1 MNYID
6 IVNLVFSVITSVFG
20 LMMLHFL
27 ILQFV
32 GIFGKKKFPKAQTQ
46 HKYGLI
52 IPARNEEAV
61 IGNLIKSIQKND
73 YPQDKIEIL
82 VVAHNCTDKTAQICR
97 DLGATVYEY
106 NNPNERTMGYAIRHI
121 FECIRADKGV
131 ENYDGFFIFNADNIL
146 SKDYL
151 TKMNDAFDATHG
163 ESIITS
169 YRNSKNFGTNL
180 ISGLASMYFIS
191 GCVTEARGRA
201 VVNCATHVQGTGYVF
216 NSALVKDGW
225 PYVSLTEDW
234 EFSADQIIKG
244 HNISFC
250 NDAVFYDEQPTTVK
264 VMWRQRVRWSR
275 GHLLAC
281 VTRFKDLF
289 KSLFASRKRHPNKG
303 SLYDFLIIYT
313 VPVVLVTLGINL
325 LQIICYLFAP
335 LFGLSIG
342 AALLR
347 WLISFG
353 ISVGGYYLL
362 LMLQA
367 ILIFLVER
375 HRIKGLNGW
384 QKFLIVLTWPLFIAL
399 EFIIDVVALFIRN
412 CPWHVIPHTD
422 TTNFEQLDE
431 LHATNKAVK
440 EEKEEQQ

>member
-1 MNYID
+1 MNYIHV
-6 IVNLVFSVITSVFG
+6 VNLVFSVITTVFG
-20 LMMLHFL
+20 LMMLHFV

-32 GIFGKKKFPKAQTQ
+32 GIFGKKKFPKAKTQ

-82 VVAHNCTDKTAQICR
+82 VVAHNCTDATAQIAR
-97 DLGATVYEY
+97 NLGATVYEY

-121 FECIRADKGV
+121 FERIRADKGV

-191 GCVTEARGRA
+191 GCVTEARGRT
-201 VVNCATHVQGTGYVF
+201 VVGCATHVQGTGYVF

-244 HNISFC
+244 HTISFC
-250 NDAVFYDEQPTTVK
+250 NDAVFYDEQPTTAK
-264 VMWRQRVRWSR
+264 VMWRQRVRWSK
-275 GHLLAC
+275 GHIMAC
-281 VTRFKDLF
+281 VTRFKDLL
-289 KSLFASRKRHPNKG
+289 KSLFASPKKHPNKG

-313 VPVVLVTLGINL
+313 VPVVLVTIGINV

-342 AALLR
+342 VALLG
-347 WLISFG
+347 WLKSFG
-353 ISVGGYYLL
+353 FSVGVYYVLL
-362 LMLQA
+362 FLQA
-367 ILIFLVER
+367 ILLFITER
-375 HRIKGLNGW
+375 HRIKGINGW
-384 QKFLIVLTWPLFIAL
+384 QKILIVLTWPLFVAL
-399 EFIIDVVALFIRN
+399 QFIIDVVALFTRN

-431 LHATNKAVK
+431 LHDTTKAVK
-440 EEKEEQQ
+440 EEKEQQS